1 MKKKILILG
10 GSSDIGLEVAKNFLN
25 SKIYDLTLHH
35 HSNSRIFKKLK
46 LKCNFIKSDLSNSNH
61 SKILKKFDNNY
72 DVIINLV
79 GYISNQSFEKFNIRE
94 FYKTISVNTLVPI
107 LIIRKSLNKM
117 KKKNYGRIINT
128 SSIGVKFGG
137 GKTTYL
143 YSLSKHMNEFI
154 PAYLKK
160 MSDRNILYNCLRIGV
175 VNTKLHKKIKKKD
188 LIKRVNLIPTK
199 KMATAKEISD
209 FIFYLINKNNFIN
222 NEVINISGGE

>member
-1 MKKKILILG
+1 
-10 GSSDIGLEVAKNFLN
+10 
-25 SKIYDLTLHH
+25 
-35 HSNSRIFKKLK
+35 
-46 LKCNFIKSDLSNSNH
+46 
-61 SKILKKFDNNY
+61 
-72 DVIINLV
+72 
-79 GYISNQSFEKFNIRE
+79 
-94 FYKTISVNTLVPI
+94 
-107 LIIRKSLNKM
+107 
-117 KKKNYGRIINT
+117 
-128 SSIGVKFGG
+128 
-137 GKTTYL
+137 
-143 YSLSKHMNEFI
+143 MNEFI

>member
-1 MKKKILILG
+1 VKKKILILG

-25 SKIYDLTLHH
+25 SKTYDLTLHH
-35 HSNSRIFKKLK
+35 HSNSRIFKNLK
-46 LKCNFIKSDLSNSNH
+46 LRCNFIKSDLSNSNH
-61 SKILKKFDNNY
+61 SKILKKFDNDY
-72 DVIINLV
+72 DIIINLV

-94 FYKTISVNTLVPI
+94 FYKTISANTLVPI